1 MMKYLSKL
9 ILDKVKERNEN
20 KGELYLELDDESGLY
35 IEYKRDIFTTLFNE
49 NQDILDI
56 KIYAYNNSSEMYLIS
71 TIKGS

>member
-1 MMKYLSKL
+1 MKYLSKL

-49 NQDILDI
+49 SEDILDI

>member
-1 MMKYLSKL
+1 MKYLSKL

-49 NQDILDI
+49 SEDILDI
-56 KIYAYNNSSEMYLIS
+56 RIYAYNNSSEMYLIS